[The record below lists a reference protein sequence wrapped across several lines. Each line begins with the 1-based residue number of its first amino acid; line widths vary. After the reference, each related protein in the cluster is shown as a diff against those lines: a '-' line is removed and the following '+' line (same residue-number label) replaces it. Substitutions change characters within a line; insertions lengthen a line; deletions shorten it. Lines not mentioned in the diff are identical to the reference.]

1 MVFLGLLVMGCVVWW
16 LWARSVRFEM
26 MADRE
31 RMDEFWDKWEPG
43 DEWEPGF
50 HIEADTEADA
60 VEKLIDG

>member
-1 MVFLGLLVMGCVVWW
+1 
-16 LWARSVRFEM
+16 M